1 MMNMLKGKLMVME
14 GACDG
19 IGKSTQFKLLGKH
32 LQEDGTRIITH
43 HFPSYNTPQGRP
55 VEEYL
60 SGNYGSPKELSPYFI
75 NSLYAMDRAIT
86 WNTELKEEYK
96 QGSTIL
102 LDRYTTSSL
111 IYQAALLPTI
121 EEKKAFVD
129 YVYDYEF
136 NKLQIQKPDQII
148 FLEAPFEV
156 VTNLRE
162 KRKANE
168 GIENDIHER
177 DLEFMRKVYDNA
189 IFLAD
194 YLDWNIIHC
203 CEEEQMKT
211 IESIHKEVYQL
222 VKKKQ

>member
-1 MMNMLKGKLMVME
+1 MLKGKLIVME

-203 CEEEQMKT
+203 CEEKQMKS